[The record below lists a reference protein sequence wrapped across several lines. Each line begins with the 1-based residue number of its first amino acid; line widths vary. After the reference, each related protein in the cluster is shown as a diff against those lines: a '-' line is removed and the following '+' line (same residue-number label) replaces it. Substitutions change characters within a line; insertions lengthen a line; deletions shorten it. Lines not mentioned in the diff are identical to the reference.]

1 VPLLFSPNHTR
12 VGAAPDFRRPANPVR
27 ERTIKLDEGPAETG
41 SLEPVMNFPTSGA
54 GSQFFSDR
62 GARSDEYGVSS
73 SDKGRRN
80 EENWPQPS
88 GFHPNAQ
95 SSRAGDPGLRRKSA
109 ILRCHPRLWSRH
121 SLRIPPRLHPTDEDL
136 SVGAPVL
143 ARFSFAT
150 PPARKFITGSRGDRP
165 CIPRALD
172 GPEFIPRPAAYQ
184 ISRSCDRCF

>member
-95 SSRAGDPGLRRKSA
+95 SSRAGDPGLRRKSGHTSLSSSTVVPPQSSDSA
-109 ILRCHPRLWSRH
+109 SSPPHGRRPVRGGPGSGPIFVRNAARAKVHNRL
-121 SLRIPPRLHPTDEDL
+121 
-136 SVGAPVL
+136 
-143 ARFSFAT
+143 
-150 PPARKFITGSRGDRP
+150 
-165 CIPRALD
+165 
-172 GPEFIPRPAAYQ
+172 
-184 ISRSCDRCF
+184 